1 MPLPAMINDGD
12 TSWGKAQTAVKVVSR
27 ESFIMKFRTAFL
39 VKQMEGE
46 SLIISNSNNKA
57 ARVRE

>member
-1 MPLPAMINDGD
+1 MINDGD

-46 SLIISNSNNKA
+46 SLIISNGNNKA